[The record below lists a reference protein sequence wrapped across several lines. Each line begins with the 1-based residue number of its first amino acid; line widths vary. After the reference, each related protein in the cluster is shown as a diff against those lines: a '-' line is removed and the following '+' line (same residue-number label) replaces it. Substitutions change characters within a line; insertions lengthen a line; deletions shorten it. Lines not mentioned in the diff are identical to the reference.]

1 MSKIMSLIL
10 ASLLTFAFSQNGFSQ
25 ASHRKIVRDYE
36 RKILEKEKTWQL
48 ANKRLGEKYSEN
60 VWKAKDGVITVE
72 IIKYGLPEEALR
84 RLRAIKT
91 AHAAGGP
98 RDVQG
103 LGDAA
108 YEHIQGPQK
117 TVHSITFVKG
127 GSLVTIVP
135 DSSEKVG
142 VETIRRFA
150 RHVLDAIEG
159 K

>member
-1 MSKIMSLIL
+1 MLKS
-10 ASLLTFAFSQNGFSQ
+10 ASLFFVFLFTLTLSIECISQVT
-25 ASHRKIVRDYE
+25 HRKMVRDYE

-60 VWKAKDGVITVE
+60 GWKAKGGVITVE

-84 RLRAIKT
+84 RLRAIKA

-117 TVHSITFVKG
+117 TFHSVTFVKG
-127 GSLVTIVP
+127 TNLVTIVP

-150 RHVLDAIEG
+150 KHVLAAIEG